1 MHTQE
6 FCTLNASAARSVFRG
21 VRQNLIR
28 SENSGL
34 SSLLPP
40 SSPSSFFEFE
50 KAQYS
55 LGKSKLVTERSDS
68 ITTQNCFVGLR
79 PVTAQE
85 PKSVLQA
92 VLVLPAIFRGNIFPL
107 SAHMQREEF
116 GGRLSCLLQRSQR
129 AGRCN
134 QFAQGK
140 QWSSFDCVFPSRRT
154 AQAGV
159 SISRKGVSRALYNNV
174 PFWY

>member
-1 MHTQE
+1 MQTQALS
-6 FCTLNASAARSVFRG
+6 TLNAFAARGVFPV

-40 SSPSSFFEFE
+40 FSPSSFFEFE

-92 VLVLPAIFRGNIFPL
+92 VLVLLAIDYSDHYTAAVRWERCSDL
-107 SAHMQREEF
+107 
-116 GGRLSCLLQRSQR
+116 GGTL
-129 AGRCN
+129 
-134 QFAQGK
+134 
-140 QWSSFDCVFPSRRT
+140 T
-154 AQAGV
+154 
-159 SISRKGVSRALYNNV
+159 
-174 PFWY
+174 